1 MDDLNIIDRLTQTF
15 ITYIDSGFGLLEG
28 DVASLTTIIIGIDIT
43 LAGLFWALSDDRD
56 VIAGL
61 LKKVLYV
68 GFFAMILN
76 NFSFLADVIFNSFGA
91 LGLKATATGLSREQF
106 LNPGFVAG
114 SGFTAAYPI
123 LKEIQESFTIGNFF
137 TSPLIMN
144 AILLLLAW
152 LLVVFSFFILSIQLF
167 ITIIEFKLTTLAG
180 YVLVPFALW
189 KRSAF
194 LAERVLGNVISSGV
208 KLMVLAVIVSIGSTF
223 FADLTS
229 AFDSSKDIELENA
242 FVLVLAALSLV
253 GLAIFV
259 PGIAA
264 GLVSGAPQLGAG
276 AAIGTAVGVAAGAVA
291 GVAGGAAVLRAGAAG
306 VSTAVQAASRT
317 AGSVSGAYSLSKGM
331 SGATG
336 PKSVAAGLGGVV
348 RAGVGSVGNKLQS
361 AGQKTTS
368 GLKGSFTEGR
378 EKARNS
384 TGGSAAQS
392 SAPSNSDESSNY
404 NAEPGWARQ
413 LRRNQRLHGA
423 SRLATRSI
431 KEGDRPGSSLNPE
444 LKEDD

>member
-15 ITYIDSGFGLLEG
+15 VTYIDSGFGLLEG

-91 LGLKATATGLSREQF
+91 LGLKATSTGLSREQF

-137 TSPLIMN
+137 TSPLIIN

-152 LLVVFSFFILSIQLF
+152 LLVVLSFFILSIQLF

-194 LAERVLGNVISSGV
+194 WQNGY
-208 KLMVLAVIVSIGSTF
+208 
-223 FADLTS
+223 
-229 AFDSSKDIELENA
+229 LE
-242 FVLVLAALSLV
+242 
-253 GLAIFV
+253 
-259 PGIAA
+259 
-264 GLVSGAPQLGAG
+264 
-276 AAIGTAVGVAAGAVA
+276 
-291 GVAGGAAVLRAGAAG
+291 
-306 VSTAVQAASRT
+306 
-317 AGSVSGAYSLSKGM
+317 M
-331 SGATG
+331 
-336 PKSVAAGLGGVV
+336 
-348 RAGVGSVGNKLQS
+348 
-361 AGQKTTS
+361 
-368 GLKGSFTEGR
+368 
-378 EKARNS
+378 
-384 TGGSAAQS
+384 
-392 SAPSNSDESSNY
+392 
-404 NAEPGWARQ
+404 
-413 LRRNQRLHGA
+413 
-423 SRLATRSI
+423 
-431 KEGDRPGSSLNPE
+431 
-444 LKEDD
+444 